1 MYVSPFFVEEG
12 SACAAPP
19 NKKGGGRRDG
29 NDEEWSSGRG
39 STKYELITGM
49 IHIQNSFF
57 ATTCSHMS
65 LGD

>member
-1 MYVSPFFVEEG
+1 MYVSPFFVGG

-19 NKKGGGRRDG
+19 KKGGRRRDG